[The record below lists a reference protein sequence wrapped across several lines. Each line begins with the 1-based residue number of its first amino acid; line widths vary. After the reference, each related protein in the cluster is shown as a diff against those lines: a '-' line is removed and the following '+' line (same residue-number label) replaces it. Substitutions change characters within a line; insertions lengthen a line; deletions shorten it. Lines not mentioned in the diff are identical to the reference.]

1 MMDLS
6 AIRGRI
12 NGANGLPL
20 LAAVLV
26 SGAGLVV
33 VAVICGIWAGP
44 AEDALVELK
53 QREFENWSEAG
64 DHMIYAGPNIAF
76 RAKSVSTVLA
86 GLWQATDVAG
96 EPDFQ
101 LRVIGAI
108 DF

>member
-1 MMDLS
+1 MIENIAGIS
-6 AIRGRI
+6 YQISPSFSV
-12 NGANGLPL
+12 GAE
-20 LAAVLV
+20 VLHE
-26 SGAGLVV
+26 
-33 VAVICGIWAGP
+33 I
-44 AEDALVELK
+44 
-53 QREFENWSEAG
+53 EFENWSEAG